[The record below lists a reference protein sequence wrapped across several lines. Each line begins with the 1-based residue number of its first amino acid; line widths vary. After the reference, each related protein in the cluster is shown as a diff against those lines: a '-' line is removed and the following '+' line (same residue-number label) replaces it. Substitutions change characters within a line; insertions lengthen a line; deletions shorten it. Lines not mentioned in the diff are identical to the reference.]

1 MKVNKLILLILF
13 AIVALK
19 FFTGF
24 PLDNTSFPG
33 GTDVAHFFTN
43 TWYIDA
49 YGVTKWN
56 YWWYGGFPFL
66 KFYPPIAFLLTAFV
80 GKALGAL
87 VAYKFVNN
95 LFLALD
101 VLAFYFFVREFK
113 LSKEKEI
120 VSTIIFA
127 FIPIFAYFFVDG
139 RFPTLINVFFALLYW
154 KFLKR
159 SLDSRRFTDISIAA
173 LFISIS
179 LLTHH
184 TTTFLFIAISSAWAI
199 IYKPKLETMKKLL
212 IIGIMTLAITAWW
225 SFPFLIETSGSS
237 LGSGSLFSRAVG
249 SVYVGDLV
257 YRIKTSVL
265 SSPYYASNFE
275 PYILIGLAT
284 SILAASL
291 LSLTKY
297 KDKTTRDFILLSVF
311 IVAMLLVVRYE
322 RSVIFLSVPVAIII
336 AEGLAVIKGN
346 MRLVVEIGFIL
357 LIATSYFLIRPQ
369 MNEISKYPDI
379 PKDSRVVFFPIGAA
393 YVSSSQDMKNFYDV
407 IFSPMNGREDIR
419 GWHDESQLVG
429 ANAANKVSY
438 LNNVSDPLHTNI
450 NNYYDL
456 LRAGFINYVVVNRN
470 DTEIVNYFSKSTM
483 TEIYS
488 DNMFLAYELNPKS
501 SYIELNGKSVAAN
514 ITKDTDQIKISTDCQ
529 KGIVNVKESYN
540 SLWKVSINNQPT
552 KTSFNQYGFMQ
563 FNSGSNGPCEI
574 NMSFESPW
582 FYSIFYFVTLGTI
595 VFILISIFS
604 KKVNWD

>member
-1 MKVNKLILLILF
+1 MKVDKLILLILL
-13 AIVALK
+13 AVIVIK

-24 PLDNTSFPG
+24 PLDGTSFPG

-43 TWYIDA
+43 TWYLDT

-66 KFYPPIAFLLTAFV
+66 KVYPPIAFLLTAFV
-80 GKALGAL
+80 GKAVGAL

-159 SLDSRRFTDISIAA
+159 SLDTGKFSDISIAA

-199 IYKPKLETMKKLL
+199 IYKPRLETIKKLL
-212 IIGIMTLAITAWW
+212 IIGVMTLAITAWW
-225 SFPFLIETSGSS
+225 TFPFLIESTRSS

-257 YRIKTSVL
+257 YRIRTSVL
-265 SSPYYASNFE
+265 SSPYYASSLE
-275 PYILIGLAT
+275 PYVLI
-284 SILAASL
+284 ILAIFILTGSIFSL
-291 LSLTKY
+291 KKY
-297 KDKTTRDFILLSVF
+297 KEKITRDFMLLSIF
-311 IVAMLLVVRYE
+311 IVVMLLVVRYE
-322 RSVIFLSVPVAIII
+322 RSVIFLAVPVAIIL
-336 AEGLAVIKGN
+336 AEGFSVIKGN
-346 MRLVVEIGFIL
+346 ARRAVEVVFII

-369 MNEISKYPDI
+369 MNEIPKYPDI
-379 PKDSRVVFFPIGAA
+379 PKDGRVIFFPIGAA
-393 YVSSSQDMKNFYDV
+393 YDTSGQDMKNFYDV
-407 IFSPMNGREDIR
+407 IFSPLNGHENIR

-429 ANAANKVSY
+429 RYASNKY
-438 LNNVSDPLHTNI
+438 GYILNVSDPLNTAKGD
-450 NNYYDL
+450 YYKL
-456 LRAGFINYVVVNRN
+456 LSSGYINYVFVNN
-470 DTEIVNYFSKSTM
+470 NATDFLNYFDGSKFKQ
-483 TEIYS
+483 IYS
-488 DNMFLAYELNPKS
+488 DSMFTVFQTSPKS
-501 SYIELNGKSVAAN
+501 TYVEFDGNQVQSQVNKTADRIE
-514 ITKDTDQIKISTDCQ
+514 IKTDCS
-529 KGIVNVKESYN
+529 KGEMVIKESYN
-540 SLWKVSINNQPT
+540 DNWRVAINGSPANS
-552 KTSFNQYGFMQ
+552 SFNDYGFIKI
-563 FNSGSNGPCEI
+563 NSETNGQCKI
-574 NMSFESPW
+574 VLAFENPG
-582 FYSIFYFVTLGTI
+582 YYVIFY
-595 VFILISIFS
+595 LISIVALLFVLFNIL
-604 KKVNWD
+604 KNF